1 MNTTLIIMAAGIGS
15 RYGGGIKQLAKVGP
29 SDEIILDYS
38 IHDALEAGFND
49 VIFIIRRDIEKDF
62 REVIG
67 DRMEKVCPCA
77 YVFQDIH
84 DLPRH
89 MVMPEGRTKPWG
101 TGHAILA
108 CKGTLKNPG
117 CIINADDYYG
127 KEAFVQMHDFIVNNV
142 TYDKLKKE
150 YSHEII
156 GALGNG
162 VAVCEGIA
170 KAVKILCD
178 ELNLWCIIALSEA
191 NPDKGIKYRHAWNV
205 IQIGGQHYHLDAT
218 FDNTLSRDDT
228 VRYDYVNL
236 SDKQIFRDHE
246 PVIWKVPTC
255 SDGDH
260 FYYKE
265 KKISW
270 TTVEE
275 VQKRTKQA
283 AKKGKVLLFHWRGG
297 YLTREVLAELLEV
310 FHEEAKA
317 KDRRACVSVNWPQA
331 VLRVR
336 FEDGVGEE
344 QIEMEEANEGERTH
358 V

>member
-67 DRMEKVCPCA
+67 NRMEKVCPCA

-127 KEAFVQMHDFIVNNV
+127 KEAFVQMHDFIVNNMDV
-142 TYDKLKKE
+142 NNTECLDIAMPGFILK
-150 YSHEII
+150 
-156 GALGNG
+156 
-162 VAVCEGIA
+162 
-170 KAVKILCD
+170 
-178 ELNLWCIIALSEA
+178 
-191 NPDKGIKYRHAWNV
+191 
-205 IQIGGQHYHLDAT
+205 
-218 FDNTLSRDDT
+218 NTLSDNGSVTRGICEVDTLGHLTDIDETKNIYRDGDGAYKLVDEQRIPLNADAHVSMNMWAITPEFVNRLEDGFADFLEAGNLGDKKAEYLLPTIIGDMIKDGSARVTVLPTNDKWFGVTYAEDRDT
-228 VRYDYVNL
+228 VAAEFDRLV
-236 SDKQIFRDHE
+236 SE
-246 PVIWKVPTC
+246 GV
-255 SDGDH
+255 
-260 FYYKE
+260 YK
-265 KKISW
+265 
-270 TTVEE
+270 TP
-275 VQKRTKQA
+275 
-283 AKKGKVLLFHWRGG
+283 LF
-297 YLTREVLAELLEV
+297 
-310 FHEEAKA
+310 
-317 KDRRACVSVNWPQA
+317 
-331 VLRVR
+331 
-336 FEDGVGEE
+336 
-344 QIEMEEANEGERTH
+344 
-358 V
+358 